1 MIKKILLLLFCAAPL
16 SMMAQK
22 FACFDYQS
30 VVQALPAYMTAMDEL
45 QTIAANYEKDFADMQ
60 REYQNKVE
68 KYKNEVNENTPE
80 NIRTR
85 RQQEIVDMENRLQ
98 QAYEDNNKALQTE
111 QQKRMQPIILRV
123 QEAVTAVAKE
133 GNYVY
138 IVDKTAAQSSGLF
151 LNDALNEDVTPTI
164 KKRLGITA
172 ADEAKA
178 QQRPREAEAGK
189 K

>member
-1 MIKKILLLLFCAAPL
+1 
-16 SMMAQK
+16 
-22 FACFDYQS
+22 
-30 VVQALPAYMTAMDEL
+30 
-45 QTIAANYEKDFADMQ
+45 
-60 REYQNKVE
+60 
-68 KYKNEVNENTPE
+68 
-80 NIRTR
+80 
-85 RQQEIVDMENRLQ
+85 
-98 QAYEDNNKALQTE
+98 
-111 QQKRMQPIILRV
+111 MQPIILRV
-123 QEAVTAVAKE
+123 QEAVTAVATE

-178 QQRPREAEAGK
+178 QQRLREAEAGK

>member
-1 MIKKILLLLFCAAPL
+1 MMKKILLLLFFAAPL
-16 SMMAQK
+16 SMIANN
-22 FACFDYQS
+22 FSCFDYQS

-45 QTIAANYEKDFADMQ
+45 QKIAANYEKDFAHMQ

-80 NIRTR
+80 NIRSR
-85 RQQEIVDMENRLQ
+85 RQQEIIDMENRLQ
-98 QAYEDNNKALQTE
+98 QAYDDNNKALQAE
-111 QQKRMQPIILRV
+111 QQKRMQPVILRV

-164 KKRLGITA
+164 KKKLGITA

-178 QQRPREAEAGK
+178 QQRQREAEAAQK
-189 K
+189 